1 MKTFLLSTLTQT
13 LLFLIDSAEV
23 KKLLDEFMDKIED
36 YVINS
41 ENQID
46 DVVILALTAKIR
58 AELAIPDNDDE
69 PSR

>member
-1 MKTFLLSTLTQT
+1 MKSLLLSTLIQT
-13 LLFLIDSAEV
+13 LLLLIDSVVV
-23 KKLLDEFMDKIED
+23 KKLLDEFMDRIED
-36 YVINS
+36 YVMNS
-41 ENQID
+41 KNQID

>member
-1 MKTFLLSTLTQT
+1 MKSLLLSTLIQT
-13 LLFLIDSAEV
+13 LLLLIDSVVV

-36 YVINS
+36 YVMNS
-41 ENQID
+41 KNQID

>member
-1 MKTFLLSTLTQT
+1 MKTFLLSTLVQT
-13 LLFLIDSAEV
+13 LLLLIDSVVV

-36 YVINS
+36 YVMNS
-41 ENQID
+41 KNQID

>member
-1 MKTFLLSTLTQT
+1 MKTFLLSTLIQT
-13 LLFLIDSAEV
+13 LLLLIDSAEV

-41 ENQID
+41 KNQID

>member
-1 MKTFLLSTLTQT
+1 MKSLLLSTLIQT
-13 LLFLIDSAEV
+13 LLLLIDSVVV

-36 YVINS
+36 YVMNS
-41 ENQID
+41 KNQID
-46 DVVILALTAKIR
+46 DVVILALTAKVR

>member
-41 ENQID
+41 KNQID

>member
-1 MKTFLLSTLTQT
+1 MKSLLLSTLIQT
-13 LLFLIDSAEV
+13 LLLLIDSVAV
-23 KKLLDEFMDKIED
+23 KKLLDEFLDKIED
-36 YVINS
+36 YVMS
-41 ENQID
+41 SKNQID

>member
-1 MKTFLLSTLTQT
+1 MKSLLLSTLIQT
-13 LLFLIDSAEV
+13 LLLLIDSVVV
-23 KKLLDEFMDKIED
+23 KKLLDEFMDSIED

-41 ENQID
+41 KNQID

>member
-1 MKTFLLSTLTQT
+1 MKSLLLSTLIQT
-13 LLFLIDSAEV
+13 LLLLIDSVVV

-41 ENQID
+41 KNQID

>member
-13 LLFLIDSAEV
+13 LLLLIDSAEV

-41 ENQID
+41 KNQID